1 MINNNLRQ
9 FVKITTAINKLSLV
23 FSSEFG
29 ISFKHALLLQ
39 ELSESPN
46 IKEQLEKIYP
56 FSIPEIIQILESDKL
71 IKEITMKNAKTANAR
86 YYTVTPKGKRL
97 LEQIND
103 SGLIP
108 EMHIEGE

>member
-1 MINNNLRQ
+1 MLHNNLRH
-9 FVKITTAINKLSLV
+9 VIRITTVVNKLRLV

-29 ISFKHALLLQ
+29 ISFNHALLLQ

-46 IKEQLEKIYP
+46 IKEQLEKTYP
-56 FSIPEIIQILESDKL
+56 FSVSECIHTLESDTL
-71 IKEITMKNAKTANAR
+71 IKEIKMKNAKTANAR
-86 YYTVTPKGKRL
+86 YFTVTPKGKRL